1 MIHFICGRAGYG
13 KTTRILNIAAE
24 SVRAE
29 KPTFLIVPE
38 QHAVDAEKQ
47 MTDLLDGAPSLS
59 LEILNFRRLCNR
71 VFREYGGLS
80 YSYLT
85 DSGKSLLMWKA
96 LRETAP
102 ALSSMP
108 GTKTDDPSLIE
119 SMLRAANEFKVCR
132 VTPAALEKSAAALTA
147 KDNHSARTERLCA
160 KINDLS
166 LILADF
172 SRLVSET
179 ADDASGDLDRAAE
192 LLREHR
198 FFEG

>member
-1 MIHFICGRAGYG
+1 
-13 KTTRILNIAAE
+13 
-24 SVRAE
+24 
-29 KPTFLIVPE
+29 
-38 QHAVDAEKQ
+38 

-96 LRETAP
+96 LRETSP
-102 ALSSMP
+102 ALSGVRT

-132 VTPAALEKSAAALTA
+132 VTPAALERSAAALTA
-147 KDNHSARTERLCA
+147 KDNPSARTERLCA
-160 KINDLS
+160 QDKRP
-166 LILADF
+166 LAHTR
-172 SRLVSET
+172 RLL
-179 ADDASGDLDRAAE
+179 APCLGDR
-192 LLREHR
+192 
-198 FFEG
+198 